1 MRGGA
6 VRRHAM
12 LVAQLNSFANLMV
25 RVLHERNYGV
35 YVNDARSEQHHLPH
49 AHILHRRSRIG
60 SVFLWTLEYYMVL
73 EQIPGFLQEAIAE
86 NQQRLLEVWEE
97 LNPHD

>member
-12 LVAQLNSFANLMV
+12 LVGQVNSFANLMV

-49 AHILHRRSRIG
+49 AHILHRRSRVG

-73 EQIPGFLQEAIAE
+73 EQIPGFLREAIAE
-86 NQQRLLEVWEE
+86 NQERLLEVWEE

>member
-1 MRGGA
+1 MRGDA
-6 VRRHAM
+6 ARHRAM
-12 LVAQLNSFANLMV
+12 LVVQLNSFANLMV

-86 NQQRLLEVWEE
+86 NHKRLLEVWEE
-97 LNPHD
+97 LNPA